1 MSHEDLVM
9 IKNGLIRV
17 PDRELLLV
25 GKKNTQLQQ
34 NDLSLLATLGRC
46 ADLVSSK

>member
-17 PDRELLLV
+17 PDRELPLV
-25 GKKNTQLQQ
+25 GTKSIQLQQ
-34 NDLSLLATLGRC
+34 NDLSLLAALDRC
-46 ADLVSSK
+46 ADLVNSK